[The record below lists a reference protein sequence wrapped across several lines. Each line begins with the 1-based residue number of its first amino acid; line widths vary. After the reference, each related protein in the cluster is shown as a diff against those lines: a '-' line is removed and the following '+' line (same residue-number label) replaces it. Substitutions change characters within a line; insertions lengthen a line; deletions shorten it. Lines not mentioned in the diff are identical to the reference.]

1 MVFSLKLANYKE
13 LFMILNI
20 EIIYNSVVCYKLLW
34 LERGIKWKK
43 GKKAI
48 VNERD
53 DELYF
58 ELGGM

>member
-20 EIIYNSVVCYKLLW
+20 EMIYNSVVCYKLLW
-34 LERGIKWKK
+34 LEWGIKWKK
-43 GKKAI
+43 KKKTI